1 MEGRGRGKE
10 GEPVEGVLMM
20 EVKVLSFWRVLRSV
34 DIATKCNDRRAKGT
48 SAPPHTFA

>member
-10 GEPVEGVLMM
+10 VEPVEGVLMMM

-34 DIATKCNDRRAKGT
+34 DMATK
-48 SAPPHTFA
+48 